1 MRNLIEFISKYSHW
15 ILFVVLEVV
24 STVLLFRYNNYQGSA
39 WFSSANAVAGSVM
52 RTSSQVYSYFSLA
65 QLNSEL
71 TQHNLRLEQ
80 QVRQLTQQL
89 KAARK
94 DTTEVSML
102 DTLQEHCELIP
113 AKVVDNSVNRYDNY
127 ITIDKGSADGVKKDM
142 GVACGTGV
150 VGIVYLVTRH
160 YSVVIPVL
168 HSKSN
173 ISCSL
178 QGSEY
183 FGYLHWR
190 GLPSDIAYVDDV
202 PRHAKLKLHE
212 KVVTSGY
219 SSVFPPGLLVGEVIN
234 VFNSSD
240 GLSYMLQVRLSTDFS
255 RLRDV
260 CVINDAASLERMRAY
275 QEAIDSIKP
284 RG

>member
-1 MRNLIEFISKYSHW
+1 MRNLVEFINKYCHW
-15 ILFVVLEVV
+15 ILFVALEVV
-24 STVLLFRYNNYQGSA
+24 SVVLLFRYNSYQGSA
-39 WFSSANAVAGSVM
+39 WYSSANVVAGSVM
-52 RTSSQVYSYFSLA
+52 QASSEVYSFVNLSQVNA
-65 QLNSEL
+65 EL
-71 TQHNLRLEQ
+71 TRHNLQLEA
-80 QVRQLTQQL
+80 QVRRLSEQL
-89 KAARK
+89 KAAKK
-94 DTTEVSML
+94 DSTAVLLT
-102 DTLQEHCELIP
+102 DTLQGYELIP

-127 ITIDKGSADGVKKDM
+127 ITIDKGSADGVRKDM
-142 GVACGTGV
+142 GVASGTGV
-150 VGIVYLVTRH
+150 VGIVYLVSNH

-190 GLPSDIAYVDDV
+190 GLPADIAYVDDV

-219 SSVFPPGLLVGEVIN
+219 SSVFPAGLPVGEVIN
-234 VFNSSD
+234 IFNSPD
-240 GLSYMLQVRLSTDFS
+240 GLSYMLQVRLATDFS

-260 CVINDAASLERMRAY
+260 CVINDAAALERMKTL
-275 QEAIDSIKP
+275 EAAVDSLKP
-284 RG
+284 RE